1 MALTKVGPEQVH
13 GDTAPSTP
21 ATTAC
26 TDSPPSTN
34 KKDVPATP
42 QEQQPAHH
50 VMFVVHGMGRQLE
63 EYGNYERNVGHLVEN
78 TKAVLQSVFHE
89 VETNVHIIPI
99 EWHAKIHSLVD
110 DRMALASLKT
120 VPKVRMVMN
129 DYLADI
135 LYYFN
140 NHFGGIMVQMIVDEL
155 NEAYDTF
162 VEKHPDFNGKISV
175 FALSLGGIAMFDILT
190 CQDDDNEEE
199 AEKEDLAGDNNKDD
213 DTNQKTVRSESADT
227 TITRTKMQH
236 GQEESTSIE
245 SSSSPQNTAVPGK
258 GTSSPAPVATSAT
271 EQSKG
276 TQKSQFG
283 QKCKKSNKGDNV
295 KIRKQDEPKF
305 LRKIPKLKFRPH
317 YLFTVGSPLG
327 AVLVMRNLDW
337 ETFHPPDDIIHHNLF
352 HPFDPLGYRI
362 EPLIDPIFA
371 KVPAVLM
378 NSYSSSQG
386 ALFSL
391 PSLPS
396 LLLPGS
402 ISSFWEN
409 KVPTLPRP
417 SIPTLSSLSQM
428 TMSLKAGRWLAGNVN
443 TNTNSSNGSNSNNH
457 NNSGE
462 NTAVEDEEDD
472 EDGPAA
478 TRNDDEVEQRTGEE
492 VQAISFSSSSGP
504 SGNEHNIKEDPMIMD
519 GDASC
524 TEYIAA
530 ATVATC
536 LAPRETGETSTST
549 SSPADIDTTTGS
561 PSPAT
566 LSAKQRPTLGP
577 RRVSSRVDGQHSR
590 EHEQRVM
597 ADAAE
602 EDMRNVLSGNSNSSS
617 IDESVEDDCTPS
629 LMDMEYYLG
638 TERGAT
644 VQEKAQGVGA
654 KSNVVQ
660 EPMVQSI
667 SSAQG
672 RTKNK
677 EDEDHQQP
685 HADTFPQEIENVEA
699 AKQQEQ
705 KKDRTV
711 HVEGKATKLPY
722 RIDYVLQE
730 STADQYTNEYLL
742 GMRSHFRYWGNR
754 DVAYHILRTMLQ
766 PVKNLG
772 SEDEVLDL
780 KLTTPV
786 SSTSAANTKGG
797 VEVKTRLPAATA
809 RSRSE
814 SSASTMM
821 NATTATEAAA
831 AVSSSLSS
839 TSGAT
844 TVVPARQRA
853 KKKHHRK
860 SFTFSFFG
868 GYDHSSSSDDDD
880 DDERK
885 RTDNQEEQQ
894 RRRRRQQQEETDQ
907 NMAMMDEE
915 NQLFGYRYPR
925 TETDMDMDMDMSIGS
940 DGKDN
945 SNNSS
950 ADTYQRTSSSARP
963 RLVSKTYSVEPSEDV
978 SMASINRGSKRR
990 MSSLTRNRRSIDSK
1004 EFEAVVETENKAE
1017 TKAGV
1022 AEKAVGVQ
1030 GWIPAPVVP
1039 ELARPA
1045 KLHHRSSRV

>member
-1 MALTKVGPEQVH
+1 
-13 GDTAPSTP
+13 
-21 ATTAC
+21 
-26 TDSPPSTN
+26 
-34 KKDVPATP
+34 
-42 QEQQPAHH
+42 
-50 VMFVVHGMGRQLE
+50 
-63 EYGNYERNVGHLVEN
+63 
-78 TKAVLQSVFHE
+78 
-89 VETNVHIIPI
+89 
-99 EWHAKIHSLVD
+99 
-110 DRMALASLKT
+110 
-120 VPKVRMVMN
+120 
-129 DYLADI
+129 
-135 LYYFN
+135 
-140 NHFGGIMVQMIVDEL
+140 MVQMIVDEL

-199 AEKEDLAGDNNKDD
+199 AEKETLQA
-213 DTNQKTVRSESADT
+213 
-227 TITRTKMQH
+227 IITKMMTLIKRQC
-236 GQEESTSIE
+236 
-245 SSSSPQNTAVPGK
+245 A
-258 GTSSPAPVATSAT
+258 
-271 EQSKG
+271 SKG

-443 TNTNSSNGSNSNNH
+443 TNTNSSNGSNK
-457 NNSGE
+457 
-462 NTAVEDEEDD
+462 DEEDD

-492 VQAISFSSSSGP
+492 VQAISFSSSS
-504 SGNEHNIKEDPMIMD
+504 
-519 GDASC
+519 
-524 TEYIAA
+524 AA

-602 EDMRNVLSGNSNSSS
+602 EDMRNVLSGNSNSR
-617 IDESVEDDCTPS
+617 
-629 LMDMEYYLG
+629 

-831 AVSSSLSS
+831 AVSSSFS
-839 TSGAT
+839 TSKTAGQKEASSEIIH
-844 TVVPARQRA
+844 VLVLW
-853 KKKHHRK
+853 
-860 SFTFSFFG
+860 